1 MRASQW
7 GVVLLLSLLSSSVAC
22 KEEAKVKV
30 SSLSLQGVRAVD
42 EAQLRAAL
50 QTKAGSWIP
59 FTKKPAFDTD
69 EFQRDLQRLRNF
81 YTERGYPDA
90 RVTDVDVA
98 FDDKKEHVRLTVTVR
113 EGEPTRVESMRF
125 EGFEVL
131 PERRRQAMERRL
143 GLAPGDVR
151 DRRRVDAARSTAL
164 NVLQEFGHPYAKV
177 TVDEL
182 PGEGARGVALVVRA
196 TPGQAATFG
205 PVEVRGNA
213 SVGEGVIRRQLA
225 FKPGDRYSAGRVR
238 ASQSRLSSLDI
249 FRFAYVE
256 PRVPG
261 GDALTQP
268 AAVPM
273 RITVAEDKHRQ
284 FTGAVGYGTEEKA
297 RVRGEWKH
305 VNFFGGARSAG
316 IESKWSSL
324 DRGVRL
330 NFNEPY
336 FFTRHLGFSAQAQT
350 WDEREPV
357 YRVTTYGGRAGVS
370 WRRERRNPVTR
381 RGATTS
387 VGLSFINEYT
397 DYRVTPEAL
406 ADPSLRNSLI
416 SLGLD
421 PETGAATG
429 TLVSLRIQADHDTT
443 SSRLDPQRGF
453 AVSGA
458 VEQAGKFLPGTFTYT
473 EYSGEVR
480 SYFSTRRPS
489 EASAGRRGI
498 VFAGRLR
505 GSTIDAPPPTDAG
518 VPFFKR
524 YFLGGSTSLRGWGR
538 YEVSPLTESGQPIG
552 GLTVVETSGEVRV
565 PFGTKLS
572 AVAFV
577 DAGSVGRN
585 PWKLDPGGFRVAV
598 GPGLRYD
605 TPIGP
610 ARFDFGYQLT
620 PIDGLLVRGKA
631 EPRPWRAHV
640 SIGQAF

>member
-1 MRASQW
+1 MRASCW
-7 GVVLLLSLLSSSVAC
+7 RIWVLLLVVSSSVAC
-22 KEEAKVKV
+22 RDEAKVKV
-30 SSLSLQGVRAVD
+30 SSLALDGVHVVD

-59 FTKKPAFDTD
+59 FSKKPAFDTD

-90 RVTDVDVA
+90 RVTDVDVT
-98 FDDKKEHVRLTVTVR
+98 FDEKKEHVRLKVTVR
-113 EGEPTRVESMRF
+113 EGEPLLVESMRF
-125 EGFEVL
+125 EGFDVL
-131 PERRRQAMERRL
+131 PERRQQALQKRL
-143 GLAPGDVR
+143 GLAAGDVR

-164 NVLQEFGHPYAKV
+164 NVLQEFGYPYAKV
-177 TVDEL
+177 TVDEVA
-182 PGEGARGVALVVRA
+182 GESAKGVAIVVRA
-196 TPGQAATFG
+196 TPGQPATFG

-213 SVGEGVIRRQLA
+213 SVGEDVILRQLA

-238 ASQSRLSSLDI
+238 ASQSKLSSLDL

-256 PRVPG
+256 PRGPG
-261 GDALTQP
+261 GDAANQP
-268 AAVPM
+268 PAVPM

-297 RVRGEWKH
+297 RIRAEWKH
-305 VNFFGGARSAG
+305 VNFLGGARSAG
-316 IESKWSSL
+316 IESKFSSL

-330 NFNEPY
+330 NFNEPW
-336 FFTRHLGFSAQAQT
+336 FFTRFLSFSAQAQT

-370 WRRERRNPVTR
+370 WRNERRNPVTR

-387 VGLSFINEYT
+387 VGVSFINEFT
-397 DYRVTPEAL
+397 DYRVSPEAL
-406 ADPSLRNSLI
+406 ADPNIRNVLI

-421 PETGAATG
+421 PETGAAKG
-429 TLVSLRIQADHDTT
+429 TLVSLRVQADHDTT

-453 AVSGA
+453 ALSGA
-458 VEQAGKFLPGTFTYT
+458 MEQAGKFLPGSFTYT
-473 EYSGEVR
+473 EFSGEAR
-480 SYFSTRRPS
+480 AYFSTRRPS
-489 EASAGRRGI
+489 QVSGGRRGI
-498 VFAGRLR
+498 VFAGRVR
-505 GSTIDAPPPTDAG
+505 GSTIDAPPPTDAA

-524 YFLGGSTSLRGWGR
+524 YFLGGSTSIRGWGR
-538 YEVSPLTESGQPIG
+538 YEVSPLESGQPIG
-552 GLTVVETSGEVRV
+552 GLSVVETSAEVRV
-565 PFGTKLS
+565 PFGTKLT

-585 PWKLDPGGFRVAV
+585 PWHLDPGGFRSAV

-610 ARFDFGYQLT
+610 VRLDVGYQLN
-620 PIDGLLVRGKA
+620 PIEGLLVKGKA
-631 EPRPWRAHV
+631 EARPWRAHI

>member
-1 MRASQW
+1 M
-7 GVVLLLSLLSSSVAC
+7 VVLSLLVSSGVAC
-22 KEEAKVKV
+22 KDEPAVKV
-30 SSLSLQGVRAVD
+30 SSLSLEGVHAVE

-59 FTKKPAFDTD
+59 FSKKPAFDTD
-69 EFQRDLQRLRNF
+69 EFQRDLQRLRHF

-90 RVTDVDVA
+90 RVTNVDVA
-98 FDDKKEHVRLTVTVR
+98 FDEKKEHVRLTVTVR

-131 PERRRQAMERRL
+131 PERRQRALTRRL

-151 DRRRVDAARSTAL
+151 DRRRVDAARTTAL
-164 NVLQEFGHPYAKV
+164 NVLQEQGFPYAKV
-177 TVDEL
+177 TVDEQ
-182 PGEGARGVALVVRA
+182 PGEGARGVAIVVRA
-196 TPGQAATFG
+196 TPGQPATFG
-205 PVEVRGNA
+205 PIEISGNA
-213 SVGEGVIRRQLA
+213 SVGDGVILRQLA

-238 ASQSRLSSLDI
+238 VSQSKLSSLDL

-256 PRVPG
+256 PRGLNAEG
-261 GDALTQP
+261 GQQAP
-268 AAVPM
+268 AVPM

-284 FTGAVGYGTEEKA
+284 LRGAVGYGTEEKA
-297 RVRGEWKH
+297 RIRGEWRH
-305 VNFFGGARSAG
+305 VNFFGGARTAG
-316 IESKWSSL
+316 VESKWSSL

-330 NFNEPY
+330 NFGEPW
-336 FFTRHLGFSAQAQT
+336 FFTRHLGFSAQAQA

-370 WRRERRNPVTR
+370 WRRERRNPVSR

-387 VGLSFINEYT
+387 VSTTFINEFT
-397 DYRVTPEAL
+397 DYRVSDEAL
-406 ADPSLRNSLI
+406 ADPEVRDSLI

-421 PETGAATG
+421 PETGSATG
-429 TLVSLRIQADHDTT
+429 TLVSLRMQADHDTT

-458 VEQAGKFLPGTFTYT
+458 LEQAGKFLPGDFTYT
-473 EYSGEVR
+473 EFSGEVR
-480 SYFSTRRPS
+480 AYISTRRPS
-489 EASAGRRGI
+489 SAGRRGI

-505 GSTIDAPPPTDAG
+505 GATIDAPPPIDVS

-524 YFLGGSTSLRGWGR
+524 YFLGGSTSVRGWGR
-538 YEVSPLTESGQPIG
+538 YELSPLTENGQPIG
-552 GLTVVETSGEVRV
+552 GLSVVETSGEVRV
-565 PFGTKLS
+565 PLGTKLS

-585 PWKLDPGGFRVAV
+585 PWQLDPGGFRVAV
-598 GPGLRYD
+598 GPGIRYD

-610 ARFDFGYQLT
+610 VRFDVGYQLD
-620 PIDGLLVRGKA
+620 PIPGLLVDGKP
-631 EPRPWRAHV
+631 EDRNWRAHV

>member
-1 MRASQW
+1 MRASSRSIL
-7 GVVLLLSLLSSSVAC
+7 VLALVLSSSVAC

-30 SSLSLQGVRAVD
+30 SSLSLQGVQAVD
-42 EAQLRAAL
+42 ESQLRAAL

-59 FTKKPAFDTD
+59 FSKKPAFDTD
-69 EFQRDLQRLRNF
+69 EFQRDLQRLRSF

-90 RVTDVDVA
+90 RVTGVDVA

-113 EGEPTRVESMRF
+113 EGEPVRIESMRF
-125 EGFEVL
+125 EGFDVL
-131 PERRRQAMERRL
+131 PERRQQALQRRL
-143 GLAPGDVR
+143 ALATGDVR
-151 DRRRVDAARSTAL
+151 DKRRVDAARSTAL
-164 NVLQEFGHPYAKV
+164 NVLQEYGYPYAKV
-177 TVDEL
+177 TVDEM
-182 PGEGARGVALVVRA
+182 PGEGTHGVAVVVRA
-196 TPGQAATFG
+196 APGQAATFG
-205 PVEVRGNA
+205 PIEVRGNA
-213 SVGEGVIRRQLA
+213 SVGENVILRQLA
-225 FKPGDRYSAGRVR
+225 FKTGERYSAGRVR
-238 ASQSRLSSLDI
+238 ASQSKLSSLDL

-256 PRVPG
+256 PRLPG
-261 GDALTQP
+261 GDAVTQP
-268 AAVPM
+268 SAVPM

-284 FTGAVGYGTEEKA
+284 FTGAIGYGTEEKA

-316 IESKWSSL
+316 IESKFSSL

-350 WDEREPV
+350 WDEVEPV

-370 WRRERRNPVTR
+370 WRREKRNPVTR

-387 VGLSFINEYT
+387 VGFSFINEFT
-397 DYRVTPEAL
+397 DYSVSKEAL
-406 ADPSLRNSLI
+406 ADPSLRNALI

-421 PETGAATG
+421 PETGAAKG
-429 TLVSLRIQADHDTT
+429 TLVSLRVQADHDTT
-443 SSRLDPQRGF
+443 SNRLDPQRGF
-453 AVSGA
+453 ALSGA
-458 VEQAGKFLPGTFTYT
+458 VEQAGKFLPGSFTYT
-473 EYSGEVR
+473 EFSGEAR
-480 SYFSTRRPS
+480 LYFSTRRQAA
-489 EASAGRRGI
+489 ASTGRRGI

-505 GSTIDAPPPTDAG
+505 GSTIDAPPPTDAA

-524 YFLGGSTSLRGWGR
+524 YFLGGSTSIRGWGR
-538 YEVSPLTESGQPIG
+538 YEVSPLEAGQPIG
-552 GLTVVETSGEVRV
+552 GLSVVETSGEVRV
-565 PFGTKLS
+565 PFGTKLT

-585 PWKLDPGGFRVAV
+585 PWHLDPGGFRSAV

-610 ARFDFGYQLT
+610 VRLDVGYQLN
-620 PIDGLLVRGKA
+620 PIPGLLVKGQPEARH
-631 EPRPWRAHV
+631 WRAHI

>member
-1 MRASQW
+1 MRASRW
-7 GVVLLLSLLSSSVAC
+7 RVLALLWLLSSCVAC

-30 SSLSLQGVRAVD
+30 SSLALQGVQAVD

-50 QTKAGSWIP
+50 QTRSGSWIP

-69 EFQRDLQRLRNF
+69 EFQRDLQRLRSF

-90 RVTDVDVA
+90 RVTDVEVV
-98 FDDKKEHVRLTVTVR
+98 FDDKKEHVDLTVIVH
-113 EGEPTRVESMRF
+113 EGEPMRVESMRF

-131 PERRRQAMERRL
+131 PERRRLGMERRL
-143 GLAPGDVR
+143 GLASGDVR
-151 DRRRVDAARSTAL
+151 DRRRVDAARTTAL
-164 NVLQEFGHPYAKV
+164 NVLQEFGYPYAKV
-177 TVDEL
+177 TVDEQ

-205 PVEVRGNA
+205 PIEVRGHA
-213 SVGEGVIRRQLA
+213 SVGEGVILRQLA

-238 ASQSRLSSLDI
+238 ASQSRLSSLDL

-256 PRVPG
+256 PRG
-261 GDALTQP
+261 EETQP

-284 FTGAVGYGTEEKA
+284 FTGAVGYGAEDKA
-297 RVRGEWKH
+297 RVRGEWRH

-316 IESKWSSL
+316 VESRWSAL
-324 DRGVRL
+324 DRGVRV
-330 NFNEPY
+330 NFNEPW
-336 FFTRHLGFSAQAQT
+336 FFTRHLSFSAQAQT

-357 YRVTTYGGRAGVS
+357 YRVTTYGGRAGVA

-381 RGATTS
+381 RGTTTS
-387 VGLSFINEYT
+387 VGLSFINEFT
-397 DYRVTPEAL
+397 DYRVTEEAL

-421 PETGAATG
+421 PETGSATG
-429 TLVSLRIQADHDTT
+429 TLVSLRLQADHDTT

-453 AVSGA
+453 ALSGA
-458 VEQAGKFLPGTFTYT
+458 VEQAGNFLPGAFTYT
-473 EYSGEVR
+473 EVSGEAR
-480 SYFSTRRPS
+480 AYFSTRRPS
-489 EASAGRRGI
+489 QVSGGRRGI

-505 GSTIDAPPPTDAG
+505 GATIDAPPPTDAA

-524 YFLGGSTSLRGWGR
+524 YFLGGSTSIRGWGR

-565 PFGTKLS
+565 PIGTKLT
-572 AVAFV
+572 AVAFI

-585 PWKLDPGGFRVAV
+585 PWKLDPGGFRAAA
-598 GPGLRYD
+598 GPGIRYD

-610 ARFDFGYQLT
+610 VRLDIGRQLN
-620 PIDGLLVRGKA
+620 PIPGLLVKGK
-631 EPRPWRAHV
+631 PSQRYWRAHI

>member
-1 MRASQW
+1 MRASWQSISI
-7 GVVLLLSLLSSSVAC
+7 LALLLSSSMAC

-30 SSLSLQGVRAVD
+30 SSLSLRGVHAVE

-59 FTKKPAFDTD
+59 FSKKPAFDTD
-69 EFQRDLQRLRNF
+69 EFQRDLTRLRNF

-98 FDDKKEHVRLTVTVR
+98 FDDKKEHVKLTVTVR
-113 EGEPTRVESMRF
+113 EGEPLRVESMRF
-125 EGFEVL
+125 EGFAVL
-131 PERRRQAMERRL
+131 PERRQQALQKRL
-143 GLAPGDVR
+143 GLASGDVR
-151 DRRRVDAARSTAL
+151 DRRRVDTARSTAL
-164 NVLQEFGHPYAKV
+164 NVLQEFGYPYAKV

-182 PGEGARGVALVVRA
+182 PGESAKGVAIVLRA
-196 TPGQAATFG
+196 TPGQEATFG

-213 SVGEGVIRRQLA
+213 SVGEDVILRQLA

-238 ASQSRLSSLDI
+238 ASQSRLSSLDL

-256 PRVPG
+256 PRG
-261 GDALTQP
+261 QETQP

-297 RVRGEWKH
+297 RIRGEWKH
-305 VNFFGGARSAG
+305 VNFLGGARSAG
-316 IESKWSSL
+316 LEAKFSSL

-330 NFNEPY
+330 NFNEPW
-336 FFTRHLGFSAQAQT
+336 FFTRHLSFSAQAQT

-387 VGLSFINEYT
+387 LGVSFINEFT
-397 DYRVTPEAL
+397 DYRVSDEVL
-406 ADPSLRNSLI
+406 ADPNLRNTLI
-416 SLGLD
+416 SLGID

-429 TLVSLRIQADHDTT
+429 TMVSLRVQADHDTT

-453 AVSGA
+453 ALSGA
-458 VEQAGKFLPGTFTYT
+458 LEQAGKFLPGSFTYT
-473 EYSGEVR
+473 EFSGEAR
-480 SYFSTRRPS
+480 AYFSTRRPS

-498 VFAGRLR
+498 VFAGRVR
-505 GSTIDAPPPTDAG
+505 GSTIDAPPPTDAA

-524 YFLGGSTSLRGWGR
+524 YFLGGSTSIRGWGR
-538 YEVSPLTESGQPIG
+538 YEVSPLESGQPIG
-552 GLTVVETSGEVRV
+552 GLSVVESSFEVRV
-565 PFGTKLS
+565 PVGTKLS

-585 PWKLDPGGFRVAV
+585 PWKLDPGGFRSAV
-598 GPGLRYD
+598 GPGVRYD

-610 ARFDFGYQLT
+610 VRLDLGFQLN
-620 PIDGLLVRGKA
+620 PIDGLLVKGKPEA
-631 EPRPWRAHV
+631 RPWRAHI

>member
-1 MRASQW
+1 MRASW
-7 GVVLLLSLLSSSVAC
+7 RRILVLSLLVSSSVAC
-22 KEEAKVKV
+22 KEEAKIKV
-30 SSLSLQGVRAVD
+30 SSLSLEGVHAV
-42 EAQLRAAL
+42 EETQLRAAL

-59 FTKKPAFDTD
+59 FSKKPAFDTD
-69 EFQRDLQRLRNF
+69 EFQRDLQRLRQF

-90 RVTDVDVA
+90 RVTNVA
-98 FDDKKEHVRLTVTVR
+98 VTFDEKKEHVRLTVTVR
-113 EGEPTRVESMRF
+113 EGEPTLVESMRF

-131 PERRRQAMERRL
+131 PERRRESLKSRV

-151 DRRRVDAARSTAL
+151 DRRRVDAARATAL
-164 NVLQEFGHPYAKV
+164 NVFQEQGFPYAKV

-182 PGEGARGVALVVRA
+182 PGEKARGVAIVIRA
-196 TPGQAATFG
+196 TPGQPATFG
-205 PVEVRGNA
+205 PIDLSGNA
-213 SVGEGVIRRQLA
+213 SVGEDVILRQLA

-238 ASQSRLSSLDI
+238 ASQSKLSSLDL

-256 PRVPG
+256 PRGLNAEG
-261 GDALTQP
+261 GEQP
-268 AAVPM
+268 SAVPM

-284 FTGAVGYGTEEKA
+284 LSGAVGYGTEEKA
-297 RVRGEWKH
+297 RIRGEWKH

-316 IESKWSSL
+316 VESKWSSL

-330 NFNEPY
+330 NFSEPW
-336 FFTRHLGFSAQAQT
+336 FFTRHLAFSAQAQT

-387 VGLSFINEYT
+387 VSTTFINEFT
-397 DYRVTPEAL
+397 DYRVSDEAL
-406 ADPSLRNSLI
+406 ADPDMRNALI

-421 PETGAATG
+421 PETGAASG
-429 TLVSLRIQADHDTT
+429 TLVSLRMQADHDTT

-458 VEQAGKFLPGTFTYT
+458 LEQAGKFLPGDFTYT
-473 EYSGEVR
+473 EFNGEVR
-480 SYFSTRRPS
+480 GYVSTRRPS
-489 EASAGRRGI
+489 SAGRRGI
-498 VFAGRLR
+498 VLAGRLR
-505 GSTIDAPPPTDAG
+505 GATIDAPPPIDIS

-524 YFLGGSTSLRGWGR
+524 YFLGGSTSVRGWGR
-538 YEVSPLTESGQPIG
+538 YELSPLTESGQPIG

-565 PFGTKLS
+565 PLGPKLS

-577 DAGSVGRN
+577 DAGNVGRN
-585 PWKLDPGGFRVAV
+585 PWQLDPGGFRVAV
-598 GPGLRYD
+598 GPGVRYD

-610 ARFDFGYQLT
+610 VRFDVGYQLN
-620 PIDGLLVRGKA
+620 PIPGLLVKG
-631 EPRPWRAHV
+631 EPERRSWRAHI

>member
-1 MRASQW
+1 M
-7 GVVLLLSLLSSSVAC
+7 AC
-22 KEEAKVKV
+22 KEVAKVKV
-30 SSLSLQGVRAVD
+30 SSLSLQGVEAVD

-50 QTKAGSWIP
+50 QTKAGGWIP
-59 FTKKPAFDTD
+59 FSKKPAFDTD

-98 FDDKKEHVRLTVTVR
+98 FDDKKEHVKLTVTVR
-113 EGEPTRVESMRF
+113 EGEPLRVESMRF

-131 PERRRQAMERRL
+131 PERRQESVRSRL
-143 GLAPGDVR
+143 GLASGDVR
-151 DRRRVDAARSTAL
+151 DRRRVEAARSTAL
-164 NVLQEFGHPYAKV
+164 NVLQEFGYPYAKV
-177 TVDEL
+177 TVDEV
-182 PGEGARGVALVVRA
+182 PGSAAHGVAIVVRA
-196 TPGQAATFG
+196 VPGQAATFG
-205 PVEVRGNA
+205 AIEVRGNA
-213 SVGEGVIRRQLA
+213 SVNEDVIVRQLA

-238 ASQSRLSSLDI
+238 ASQSKLSSLDL
-249 FRFAYVE
+249 FRFVYVE
-256 PRVPG
+256 PRGPG
-261 GDALTQP
+261 GDAATQP

-305 VNFFGGARSAG
+305 VNFLGGARSAG
-316 IESKWSSL
+316 IESKFSSL
-324 DRGVRL
+324 DRGVRV
-330 NFNEPY
+330 NFNEPW
-336 FFTRHLGFSAQAQT
+336 FFTRHLSFSAQAQT

-387 VGLSFINEYT
+387 LGVSFINEFT
-397 DYRVTPEAL
+397 DYRVSEEAL
-406 ADPSLRNSLI
+406 ADPSLRNALI

-421 PETGAATG
+421 PETGAAQG
-429 TLVSLRIQADHDTT
+429 TLVSLRLQADHDTT

-453 AVSGA
+453 ALSGA
-458 VEQAGKFLPGTFTYT
+458 VEQAGKFLPGAFTYT
-473 EYSGEVR
+473 EFSGEAR
-480 SYFSTRRPS
+480 LYFSTRRPS
-489 EASAGRRGI
+489 QVSSGRRGI

-505 GSTIDAPPPTDAG
+505 GSTIDAPPPTDAA

-524 YFLGGSTSLRGWGR
+524 YFLGGSTSVRGWGR

-552 GLTVVETSGEVRV
+552 GLSVVETSGEVRV
-565 PFGTKLS
+565 PVGTKLS

-577 DAGSVGRN
+577 DAGSVGRT
-585 PWKLDPGGFRVAV
+585 PWHLDPGGFRAAV
-598 GPGLRYD
+598 GPGIRYD

-610 ARFDFGYQLT
+610 VRLDLGYQLN
-620 PIDGLLVRGKA
+620 PIPGLLVKGQPEAR
-631 EPRPWRAHV
+631 RWRAHI

>member
-1 MRASQW
+1 MRASTRHIW
-7 GVVLLLSLLSSSVAC
+7 LLALLVSSSVAC

-30 SSLSLQGVRAVD
+30 SSLSLQGVNAVD

-59 FTKKPAFDTD
+59 FSKKPAFDTD
-69 EFQRDLQRLRNF
+69 EFQRDLQRLRSF

-113 EGEPTRVESMRF
+113 EGEPVRVESMRF
-125 EGFEVL
+125 EGFDVL
-131 PERRRQAMERRL
+131 PERRRQAVQRRL
-143 GLAPGDVR
+143 SLAAGDVR

-164 NVLQEFGHPYAKV
+164 NVLQEYGYPYAKV
-177 TVDEL
+177 VVDEQ
-182 PGEGARGVALVVRA
+182 PGEGAHGVGIVVRA

-205 PVEVRGNA
+205 AIEVRGNA
-213 SVGEGVIRRQLA
+213 SVGENVILRQLA
-225 FKPGDRYSAGRVR
+225 FKPGERYSAGRVR
-238 ASQSRLSSLDI
+238 ASQSKLSSLDL

-256 PRVPG
+256 PRG
-261 GDALTQP
+261 QEAQP
-268 AAVPM
+268 PAVPM

-284 FTGAVGYGTEEKA
+284 FTGAIGYGTEEKG
-297 RVRGEWKH
+297 RIRGEWKH

-316 IESKWSSL
+316 LESKFSSL

-350 WDEREPV
+350 WDEVEPV

-370 WRRERRNPVTR
+370 WRRENRNPVTR

-387 VGLSFINEYT
+387 VGVSFINEFT
-397 DYRVTPEAL
+397 DYRVSADAL
-406 ADPSLRNSLI
+406 ADPSLRNALI

-429 TLVSLRIQADHDTT
+429 TLVSLRLQADHDTT

-453 AVSGA
+453 ALSAA
-458 VEQAGKFLPGTFTYT
+458 VEQAGKFLPGAFTYT
-473 EYSGEVR
+473 EFSGEAR
-480 SYFSTRRPS
+480 AYFSTRRQAA
-489 EASAGRRGI
+489 ASTGRRGI

-505 GSTIDAPPPTDAG
+505 GSTIDAPPPTDAA

-524 YFLGGSTSLRGWGR
+524 YFLGGSTSIRGWGR

-552 GLTVVETSGEVRV
+552 GLSVVEMSGEVRV

-572 AVAFV
+572 GVAFV
-577 DAGSVGRN
+577 DAGSVGRK
-585 PWKLDPGGFRVAV
+585 PWHLDPGGFRSAV
-598 GPGLRYD
+598 GPGVRYD

-610 ARFDFGYQLT
+610 VRLDVGYQLN
-620 PIDGLLVRGKA
+620 PIPGLLVKGQP
-631 EPRPWRAHV
+631 EPRRWRAHI

>member
-1 MRASQW
+1 MRASW
-7 GVVLLLSLLSSSVAC
+7 RSILVLSLLVSSSVAC
-22 KEEAKVKV
+22 KEEAKIKV
-30 SSLSLQGVRAVD
+30 SSLSLEGVHAVE

-59 FTKKPAFDTD
+59 FSKKPAFDTD
-69 EFQRDLQRLRNF
+69 EFQRDLQRLRQF

-90 RVTDVDVA
+90 RVTNVGVT
-98 FDDKKEHVRLTVTVR
+98 FDEKKEHVRLTVTVR
-113 EGEPTRVESMRF
+113 EGEPTLVESMRF

-131 PERRRQAMERRL
+131 PERRRESLKSRF

-151 DRRRVDAARSTAL
+151 DRRRVDAARATAL
-164 NVLQEFGHPYAKV
+164 NVFQEQGFPYAKV

-182 PGEGARGVALVVRA
+182 PGERARGVAIVVRA
-196 TPGQAATFG
+196 TPGQPATFG
-205 PVEVRGNA
+205 PIDVSGNA
-213 SVGEGVIRRQLA
+213 SVGEDVILRQLA

-238 ASQSRLSSLDI
+238 ASQSKLSSLDL

-256 PRVPG
+256 PRGLNAEG
-261 GDALTQP
+261 GEQP
-268 AAVPM
+268 SAVPM

-284 FTGAVGYGTEEKA
+284 LSGAVGYGTEEKA
-297 RVRGEWKH
+297 RIRGEWKH

-316 IESKWSSL
+316 VESKWSSL

-330 NFNEPY
+330 NFSEPW
-336 FFTRHLGFSAQAQT
+336 FFTRHLAFSAQAQT

-387 VGLSFINEYT
+387 VSTTFINEFT
-397 DYRVTPEAL
+397 DYRVSDEAL
-406 ADPSLRNSLI
+406 ADPDMRNALI

-421 PETGAATG
+421 PETGAASG
-429 TLVSLRIQADHDTT
+429 TLVSLRMQADHDTT

-458 VEQAGKFLPGTFTYT
+458 LEQAGKFLPGAFTYT
-473 EYSGEVR
+473 EFSGEVR
-480 SYFSTRRPS
+480 GYVSTRRPS
-489 EASAGRRGI
+489 SAGRRGI

-505 GSTIDAPPPTDAG
+505 GATIDAPPPIDIS

-524 YFLGGSTSLRGWGR
+524 YFLGGSTSVRGWGR
-538 YEVSPLTESGQPIG
+538 YELSPLTESGQPIG

-565 PFGTKLS
+565 PFGPKLS

-577 DAGSVGRN
+577 DAGNVGRN
-585 PWKLDPGGFRVAV
+585 PWQLDPGGFRVAV
-598 GPGLRYD
+598 GPGVRYD

-610 ARFDFGYQLT
+610 VRFDVGYQLN
-620 PIDGLLVRGKA
+620 PIPGLLVNG
-631 EPRPWRAHV
+631 EPERRPWRAHI

>member
-1 MRASQW
+1 MRASWQSISI
-7 GVVLLLSLLSSSVAC
+7 LALLLSSSMAC

-30 SSLSLQGVRAVD
+30 SSLSLRGVHAVE

-59 FTKKPAFDTD
+59 FSKKPAFDTD
-69 EFQRDLQRLRNF
+69 EFQRDLTRLRNF

-98 FDDKKEHVRLTVTVR
+98 FDDKKEHVKLTVTVR
-113 EGEPTRVESMRF
+113 EGEPLRVESMRF

-131 PERRRQAMERRL
+131 PERRQQALQKRL
-143 GLAPGDVR
+143 GLASGDVR
-151 DRRRVDAARSTAL
+151 DRRRVDTARSTAL
-164 NVLQEFGHPYAKV
+164 NVLQEFGYPYAKV

-182 PGEGARGVALVVRA
+182 PGESAKGVAIVLRA
-196 TPGQAATFG
+196 TPGQEATFG

-213 SVGEGVIRRQLA
+213 SVGEDVILRQLA

-238 ASQSRLSSLDI
+238 ASQSRLSSLDL

-256 PRVPG
+256 PRG
-261 GDALTQP
+261 QETQP

-297 RVRGEWKH
+297 RIRGEWKH
-305 VNFFGGARSAG
+305 VNFLGGARSAG
-316 IESKWSSL
+316 LEAKFSSL

-330 NFNEPY
+330 NFNEPW
-336 FFTRHLGFSAQAQT
+336 FFTRHLSFSAQAQT

-387 VGLSFINEYT
+387 LGVSFINEFT
-397 DYRVTPEAL
+397 DYRVSDEVL
-406 ADPSLRNSLI
+406 ADPNLRNTLI
-416 SLGLD
+416 SLGID

-429 TLVSLRIQADHDTT
+429 TMVSLRVQADHDTT

-453 AVSGA
+453 ALSGA
-458 VEQAGKFLPGTFTYT
+458 LEQAGKFLPGSFTYT
-473 EYSGEVR
+473 EFSGEAR
-480 SYFSTRRPS
+480 AYFSTRRPS

-498 VFAGRLR
+498 VFAGRVR
-505 GSTIDAPPPTDAG
+505 GSTIDAPPPTDAA

-524 YFLGGSTSLRGWGR
+524 YFLGGSTSIRGWGR
-538 YEVSPLTESGQPIG
+538 YEVSPLESGQPIG
-552 GLTVVETSGEVRV
+552 GLSVVESSFEVRV
-565 PFGTKLS
+565 PVGTKLS

-585 PWKLDPGGFRVAV
+585 PWKLDPGGFRSAV
-598 GPGLRYD
+598 GPGVRYD

-610 ARFDFGYQLT
+610 VRLDLGFQLN
-620 PIDGLLVRGKA
+620 PIDGLLVKGKPEA
-631 EPRPWRAHV
+631 RPWRAHI